1 MEEDLGGLASEQAD
15 QGVPGHDD
23 THWTRAT
30 TEMDLPKGRRARGSW
45 AMPVFGPHRERAA
58 TGAAPRRT
66 PTTMAAM
73 PVARPRPRAAA
84 RVPVNTPD
92 SSMLGANQTV
102 KFRQLA
108 P

>member
-1 MEEDLGGLASEQAD
+1 
-15 QGVPGHDD
+15 
-23 THWTRAT
+23 
-30 TEMDLPKGRRARGSW
+30 LPKGRRARGSW

-58 TGAAPRRT
+58 TGAAPSRT
-66 PTTMAAM
+66 PMTMAPM
-73 PVARPRPRAAA
+73 PAASPSPRVAA
-84 RVPVNTPD
+84 RVPVKTPE